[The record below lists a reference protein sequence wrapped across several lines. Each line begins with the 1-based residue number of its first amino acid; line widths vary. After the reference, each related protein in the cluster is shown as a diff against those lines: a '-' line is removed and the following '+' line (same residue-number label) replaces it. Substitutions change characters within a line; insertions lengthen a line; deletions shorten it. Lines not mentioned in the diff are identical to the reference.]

1 MGIETAILG
10 ALAGAGALTGGLA
23 NKKKTT
29 TSTQSTT
36 PQLSPELQP
45 LQNTVQQNLMQR
57 LLNPQGVPDATNT
70 AAVSGVNRAFKGS
83 NDRITEALSQRGFG
97 NSGVAQTA
105 IAQNEAARAG
115 KLGGLES
122 IFAQMGQD
130 QENNTLNLAERLLSQ
145 GRGVSSTSEG
155 TTPGNVAGG
164 ALTGGLQGLMY
175 ALLSGQGGFGGGGGY
190 RSPGTNMWG
199 GG

>member
-1 MGIETAILG
+1 M
-10 ALAGAGALTGGLA
+10 
-23 NKKKTT
+23 
-29 TSTQSTT
+29 
-36 PQLSPELQP
+36 
-45 LQNTVQQNLMQR
+45 
-57 LLNPQGVPDATNT
+57 LNPQGIPDAIRTGAT
-70 AAVSGVNRAFKGS
+70 SAVNRTFKGS

-97 NSGVAQTA
+97 NSGVLQNA
-105 IAQNEAARAG
+105 IASNEATRAG

-122 IFAQMGQD
+122 SFAQMGLD

-145 GRGVSSTSEG
+145 GRGMSSTSQGEQ
-155 TTPGNVAGG
+155 PGNVAAG
-164 ALTGGLQGLMY
+164 AMTGGLQGLMY